1 MKRTYDA
8 ILLLGLRLNPDG
20 SAQEEMLLRSKKA
33 AELWKA
39 GVAPV
44 IVACGGP
51 TGGSG
56 RTEAEVLKEEL
67 VSLGVAESAVLLED
81 RSMITTENIVNARK
95 ILGADRRNVA
105 LVTSDYHVFRSRL
118 ICRRLGFRVK
128 GFGAPTQGGQARR
141 DNRRLEA
148 MFTADMLLGWDARD
162 KKRPKWAETLRRR
175 VAMPILRRRG
185 YTIPEHEKKN
195 DRQEG

>member
-67 VSLGVAESAVLLED
+67 VSLAVAESAVYCACISVGNPGKGNVSTRLAAF
-81 RSMITTENIVNARK
+81 RSPSLSNF
-95 ILGADRRNVA
+95 ILSPFAVILQPFSRSLCKRAAIFSSVTPSVSIFPPFIAAAIRNVPA
-105 LVTSDYHVFRSRL
+105 S
-118 ICRRLGFRVK
+118 
-128 GFGAPTQGGQARR
+128 
-141 DNRRLEA
+141 
-148 MFTADMLLGWDARD
+148 
-162 KKRPKWAETLRRR
+162 
-175 VAMPILRRRG
+175 ILSFIG
-185 YTIPEHEKKN
+185 V
-195 DRQEG
+195 

>member
-67 VSLGVAESAVLLED
+67 VSLGVAESAVLLCPAPKA
-81 RSMITTENIVNARK
+81 SCS
-95 ILGADRRNVA
+95 LSSRRVKPE
-105 LVTSDYHVFRSRL
+105 SPPGFRSSEKHS
-118 ICRRLGFRVK
+118 RRPVSSLC
-128 GFGAPTQGGQARR
+128 T
-141 DNRRLEA
+141 
-148 MFTADMLLGWDARD
+148 
-162 KKRPKWAETLRRR
+162 
-175 VAMPILRRRG
+175 
-185 YTIPEHEKKN
+185 
-195 DRQEG
+195 

>member
-1 MKRTYDA
+1 
-8 ILLLGLRLNPDG
+8 
-20 SAQEEMLLRSKKA
+20 
-33 AELWKA
+33 
-39 GVAPV
+39 
-44 IVACGGP
+44 
-51 TGGSG
+51 
-56 RTEAEVLKEEL
+56 
-67 VSLGVAESAVLLED
+67 
-81 RSMITTENIVNARK
+81 MITTENIVNARK

-128 GFGAPTQGGQARR
+128 GFGAPTPGGQAKR

>member
-1 MKRTYDA
+1 MRRAYDA

-20 SAQEEMLLRSKKA
+20 SAQEEMLLRAKKA
-33 AELWKA
+33 AELWRA

-67 VSLGVAESAVLLED
+67 VSFGVDADAVLLED
-81 RSMITTENIVNARK
+81 RSMITTENIVNARA
-95 ILGADRRNVA
+95 ILGADKRNVA
-105 LVTSDYHVFRSRL
+105 LVTSDYHVLRSRL
-118 ICRRLGFRVK
+118 ICRRLGLRAR
-128 GFGAPTQGGQARR
+128 GFGARTPGGQTKR
-141 DNRRLEA
+141 DNRRLEV
-148 MFTADMLLGWDARD
+148 MFTADMLLGWD
-162 KKRPKWAETLRRR
+162 KGGKTRPKWAKELQRRI
-175 VAMPILRRRG
+175 AAPILRRRG
-185 YTIPEHEKKN
+185 YEMPPREKKN

>member
-1 MKRTYDA
+1 MQKPYDA

-20 SAQEEMLLRSKKA
+20 SAQEEMLLRSRRA

-39 GVAPV
+39 GIAPV

-67 VSLGVAESAVLLED
+67 VALGVDERAVLLED
-81 RSMITTENIVNARK
+81 RSMITTENIVNAK
-95 ILGADRRNVA
+95 AILGPDKRNVA

-118 ICRRLGFRVK
+118 ICQRLGFRAK
-128 GFGAPTQGGQARR
+128 GFGAPTPGGQAKR

-148 MFTADMLLGWDARD
+148 MFTADMLFGWDARG
-162 KKRPKWAETLRRR
+162 KARPKWADWLRRR
-175 VAMPILRRRG
+175 IAMPILRRRG
-185 YTIPEHEKKN
+185 YTGPETKTKN

>member
-1 MKRTYDA
+1 MKRTFDA

-56 RTEAEVLKEEL
+56 RTEAEALKEEL

-95 ILGADRRNVA
+95 ILGADR
-105 LVTSDYHVFRSRL
+105 
-118 ICRRLGFRVK
+118 
-128 GFGAPTQGGQARR
+128 
-141 DNRRLEA
+141 
-148 MFTADMLLGWDARD
+148 
-162 KKRPKWAETLRRR
+162 
-175 VAMPILRRRG
+175 
-185 YTIPEHEKKN
+185 
-195 DRQEG
+195 